1 MASPI
6 VPARPGFTLIELL
19 VVIAIIALLVGI
31 LLPALGEARRT
42 ARSVQ
47 SLANLRTN
55 SQMHTAYQS
64 DFKEQLVN
72 PFDRSTSLRM
82 CPDTSL
88 TWLWVVGRECNQ
100 GWPYGPPF
108 STSGTESYG
117 YHWIAHTLY
126 YNADR
131 DSRLGSIIS
140 PGDRAL
146 AQWFVNNRPAQGDLQ
161 WIFPSSYWY
170 PPVFW
175 QSSGRFTT
183 ASRPAGSPANRY
195 FIRRNR
201 ISDVLYPDKK
211 VLLFENKDYFA
222 RNVVQW
228 NNVRAV
234 TRVALLDGSAAELK
248 MADVIG
254 ETSSTPTDTQPLLPP
269 SGTWNPG
276 ASEMDGYLEYGQPQG
291 FSWRYNE
298 PAYFWATRDGIRG
311 RDFTRR

>member
-1 MASPI
+1 M
-6 VPARPGFTLIELL
+6 
-19 VVIAIIALLVGI
+19 VIAIIALLVGI

-146 AQWFVNNRPAQGDLQ
+146 AQWFVNNRAAQGDLQ

-201 ISDVLYPDKK
+201 INGYVDESLTG
-211 VLLFENKDYFA
+211 A
-222 RNVVQW
+222 
-228 NNVRAV
+228 
-234 TRVALLDGSAAELK
+234 ALLTAIADERRRELFAEGHRFFDLKRRGAANRNINRGPNCGNPAIQPAGKCTLAGSAREWN
-248 MADVIG
+248 
-254 ETSSTPTDTQPLLPP
+254 LPIP
-269 SGTWNPG
+269 FNEMNTNPN
-276 ASEMDGYLEYGQPQG
+276 MVQNPNY
-291 FSWRYNE
+291 
-298 PAYFWATRDGIRG
+298 
-311 RDFTRR
+311 